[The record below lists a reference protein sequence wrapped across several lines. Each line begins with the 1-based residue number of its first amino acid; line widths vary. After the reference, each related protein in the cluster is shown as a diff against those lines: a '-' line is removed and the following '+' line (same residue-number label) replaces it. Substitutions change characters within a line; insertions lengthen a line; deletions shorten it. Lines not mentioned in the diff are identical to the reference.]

1 MRIHRTRAGVQKP
14 AFTMRFFK
22 PSREQNLAQR
32 DDRSTISASSVRHR
46 LRRLFGKEPIPASD
60 SSFVHVH
67 EDPPAIQSLWGRAY
81 DALREENP
89 QLLEKYEKLLSEEAS
104 KANTHH
110 KSSNDETSV
119 QVTPLDDVGR
129 DTKRQSQQA
138 QLDTIIAKGLQRLEE
153 TKTTYTIAG
162 REFVLGDQIAQTA
175 EFVLWAKNLIGE
187 AVKQSPEASIAWA
200 GVCMILPLLT
210 NPETAQ
216 AANRD
221 GFTYVTAR
229 MRYYTELEPLVRR
242 LGEDP
247 LMAKVTDQTV
257 VLYQLILEFQILSVL
272 RFYKSSLGR
281 YASDVMQTHDW
292 ERMRVAIEKAEG
304 TVKGDLSQ
312 INQFASR
319 EKLESL
325 DATSTDTLKSMQK
338 LLSVSEAHLGIA
350 ERQLE
355 IKLLEKREKCL
366 QLFRLTSGDR
376 DSTYEWYK
384 GRVEDRV
391 DGTCEWFLNH
401 DNFRRW
407 LEQASGPLL
416 VSADPGCG
424 KSVLAKYLIDHGL
437 PRAPTTICY
446 FFFKDQD
453 QNTVRQALC
462 ALLHQLLSSKPSL
475 MEHAMEQFDKDG
487 EGLINSTKS
496 LWTVLENAVKD
507 PRAGPLIMVLD
518 ALDECIDSELKDL
531 IDNVENQSNCGNL
544 KYLLTSRPYEQIV
557 SQFQGLLETFPYVR
571 IPGEEESETISQE
584 VNHVIQYRVEKLA
597 HEKGLS
603 DKVKGRLAER
613 LLEIPHRTYLWV
625 YLVFDY
631 LKTENFK
638 KTEKGIDSTIEEMPK
653 TVYQSY
659 EKILDKSKDHP
670 MVRMALSIV
679 LVAHRP
685 LTIAEMNVA
694 LNVHTSK
701 SFNDLD
707 LEDEDDFK
715 SRLKSWCGLFLSIY
729 HGKIYFL
736 HQTARE
742 FLLALP
748 SPATVPPGVRWQHS
762 ITSRDAHKVIAEIC
776 VVYLD
781 FFNADDIPLGE
792 DGLPQ
797 DFGNYTL
804 LNYSAKNWTT
814 HFREACFGD
823 GADILPS
830 ALRIC
835 DTNSRSCSLWLLL
848 LAPHAP
854 WASPDGVTSLLIS
867 SYYGYQPVVKLLL
880 EQGPDLESKDN
891 AYGQTP
897 LSLAAENGHEAIVR
911 LLVEKGADLEPKD
924 GLGRTP
930 LTRAAENGREAIVRL
945 LVEKGA
951 DLESKDGVYGR
962 TPLLWAAENG
972 HETIIRLLLDRGAD
986 LESEDD
992 RGQTP
997 LLLAANN
1004 GYEAIA
1010 MLLLEKAA
1018 HVKSNVNKYG
1028 QTPLSWAAAN
1038 GHEAIVRLLVEKGAD
1053 LESKDRYGRTPLT
1066 RAAENGHEIIVR
1078 LLVEKGAD
1086 LESKDNN
1093 YGRTPLLW
1101 AAKEGHEAVVEILLD
1116 RGADLESKDNQ
1127 YGQTPLLWAAEKGHE
1142 VVVKLL
1148 LDRGAEL
1155 ESKDI
1160 RTRTPLS
1167 WAARNGYEL
1176 VVGLLLERG
1185 ANLESKDN
1193 NGRTP
1198 ISWAAEEGREAI
1210 VRLLLERG
1218 ANAESKDNNGQ
1229 TPLSWAAK
1237 RGHAAIVRLLKLH
1250 HGNRAPF

>member
-60 SSFVHVH
+60 SSFVH

-89 QLLEKYEKLLSEEAS
+89 QLLEKYEKLLSEDAN

-119 QVTPLDDVGR
+119 QVTPLDDVGH

-138 QLDTIIAKGLQRLEE
+138 QLDAIISKGLQRLEE

-175 EFVLWAKNLIGE
+175 EFVLWAKNLISE

-210 NPETAQ
+210 NPEAAQ

-407 LEQASGPLL
+407 LEQESGPLL

-462 ALLHQLLSSKPSL
+462 ALLHQLLSLKPSL
-475 MEHAMEQFDKDG
+475 IEHAMDQFDKDG
-487 EGLINSTKS
+487 EGLINSTSS

-518 ALDECIDSELKDL
+518 ALDECVDSELEDL
-531 IDNVENQSNCGNL
+531 IRNVKKQSDYAGL
-544 KYLLTSRPYEQIV
+544 KYLLTGRPYEQIV
-557 SQFQGLLETFPYVR
+557 SQFQSLLETFPYVR

-613 LLEIPHRTYLWV
+613 LLGIPHRTYLWV

-659 EKILDKSKDHP
+659 EQILNKSKDHP

-679 LVAHRP
+679 LVADRP
-685 LTIAEMNVA
+685 LTISEMNVA
-694 LNVHTSK
+694 LNVHTSN

-729 HGKIYFL
+729 HGKIYFF

-742 FLLALP
+742 FLSALP
-748 SPATVPPGVRWQHS
+748 SPATIPPGIRWQHS

-781 FFNADDIPLGE
+781 FFNADDISLRE

-797 DFGNYTL
+797 DLGSYTL
-804 LNYSAKNWTT
+804 LNYSATNWTT
-814 HFREACFGD
+814 HFREAYFGD
-823 GADILPS
+823 GASILPS
-830 ALRIC
+830 ILRIC
-835 DTNSRSCSLWLLL
+835 DTNSTSCSLWLRSVT
-848 LAPHAP
+848 PRTP
-854 WASPDGVTSLLIS
+854 WESPVSVTNLLIS
-867 SYYGYQPVVKLLL
+867 SYYGHDAVVRLLL
-880 EQGPDLESKDN
+880 EKGPDLESKDN
-891 AYGQTP
+891 EYGQTPLLWAARNGHEAVVKLLVEKGADLDSKDDLFGRTPLLWAAENGHKAIVRLLLEKEADLESKVYKYGQTPLLWAAEEGHEEVVKILLDRGDNLESKDNKYGQTP
-897 LSLAAENGHEAIVR
+897 LSLAAGNGHEAIVR
-911 LLVEKGADLEPKD
+911 LLVEKGADLKPKD
-924 GLGRTP
+924 DKHGL
-930 LTRAAENGREAIVRL
+930 
-945 LVEKGA
+945 
-951 DLESKDGVYGR
+951 
-962 TPLLWAAENG
+962 
-972 HETIIRLLLDRGAD
+972 
-986 LESEDD
+986 
-992 RGQTP
+992 
-997 LLLAANN
+997 
-1004 GYEAIA
+1004 
-1010 MLLLEKAA
+1010 
-1018 HVKSNVNKYG
+1018 
-1028 QTPLSWAAAN
+1028 TPLSWAA
-1038 GHEAIVRLLVEKGAD
+1038 
-1053 LESKDRYGRTPLT
+1053 
-1066 RAAENGHEIIVR
+1066 
-1078 LLVEKGAD
+1078 
-1086 LESKDNN
+1086 
-1093 YGRTPLLW
+1093 
-1101 AAKEGHEAVVEILLD
+1101 KEGREAVVKILLD
-1116 RGADLESKDNQ
+1116 RGADLESKDNK
-1127 YGQTPLLWAAEKGHE
+1127 YGQTPLLWATEEGHE
-1142 VVVKLL
+1142 AVVKILL
-1148 LDRGAEL
+1148 GGGANL

-1160 RTRTPLS
+1160 RSRTPLS
-1167 WAARNGYEL
+1167 WAARNGHEL
-1176 VVGLLLERG
+1176 VVRLLLDQG
-1185 ANLESKDN
+1185 ANLESTDN

-1210 VRLLLERG
+1210 VRLLLEQG
-1218 ANAESKDNNGQ
+1218 ANVESKDNNGQ

-1237 RGHAAIVRLLKLH
+1237 RGHEAIVRLLKLH
-1250 HGNRAPF
+1250 HGNRAPS